1 MEKMISRYKE
11 FENLLASDQAK
22 LKEIYD
28 WLSSSIESNN
38 QIQWVIEILNI
49 IKNIVSLDKS
59 FEDIYW
65 DRWNCYLLSLD
76 LEEFT
81 DDENYYELADL
92 FIQNDISDKQCTWWS
107 WKAVTEH
114 VVRRCE
120 DKIGLLTLWDYVT
133 QVSFR
138 E

>member
-1 MEKMISRYKE
+1 MQRVITRRKE
-11 FENLLASDQAK
+11 FDNLLTSDQSK

-28 WLSSSIESNN
+28 WLSSSTGLNS
-38 QIQWVIEILNI
+38 QIQSVIEILHI

-59 FEDIYW
+59 FEEVHD

-76 LEEFT
+76 LKELT
-81 DDENYYELADL
+81 NDKNYYELADL
-92 FIQNDISDKQCTWWS
+92 FIQNDMSDKQCTWWS
-107 WKAVTEH
+107 RKAVTEH

-120 DKIGLLTLWDYVT
+120 AKIELLTLWDYVT